1 MNNGELAPS
10 AGGRKV
16 LNNNKDLLY
25 QIDEEEEK
33 RFEVSPL
40 VGKLA
45 LGENPD
51 PPERDRLPFFKDPK
65 IKFSVWT
72 VIKDSIGKD
81 LTKISLPVYFNMPV
95 SALQM

>member
-1 MNNGELAPS
+1 MTTTNGGKRAHH
-10 AGGRKV
+10 
-16 LNNNKDLLY
+16 NNKDLLY

-33 RFEVSPL
+33 RNEVSHL
-40 VGKLA
+40 VGKLVM
-45 LGENPD
+45 GEIPD

-95 SALQM
+95 SAL